1 MKALITEIGPHALG
15 GSEPMIILFGET
27 ATEGLKEHAVI
38 QKFQETETL
47 EMKAGDTLKIGDKT
61 YTINFVGSF
70 ANDNLN
76 SISHVTLVFSD
87 VPQENV
93 IMNGLYLS
101 PYELPKIT
109 VGTSID
115 YISAG
120 A

>member
-1 MKALITEIGPHALG
+1 MKSVIIEIGPHALG

-38 QKFQETETL
+38 QKFQELGTIEI
-47 EMKAGDTLKIGDKT
+47 KAGDTLKIANQSYSVD
-61 YTINFVGSF
+61 FVGAF

-76 SISHVTLVFSD
+76 SISHVTLVFSE
-87 VPQENV
+87 VPQENA

-101 PYELPKIT
+101 PHELPTIL
-109 VGTSID
+109 VGTTID